1 MSWGLEAAAAARD
14 IQGQN
19 NGSFDIWLCLISAG
33 SLWKEMSQ
41 GFGGKQ
47 AFLFRTQNKY
57 DALCTTLVLIHF
69 GFVPTFLVF

>member
-1 MSWGLEAAAAARD
+1 MTAHD

-19 NGSFDIWLCLISAG
+19 NEAFDIWLCLIGAR

-41 GFGGKQ
+41 GFWVTKL
-47 AFLFRTQNKY
+47 FLFGTQNKQ
-57 DALCTTLVLIHF
+57 DALCTTLVLIRF